1 MANELTARQAIRVWL
16 AQHDKTQRWLAGKLQ
31 ITEPRMSDILSGQ
44 AAPSDDVRR
53 RLAKLT
59 GIDLATFA
67 KVA

>member
-44 AAPSDDVRR
+44 AVPSDDVRR

-59 GIDLATFA
+59 GIDLASFA

>member
-44 AAPSDDVRR
+44 AVPSDDVRR